1 MTLDVTTAFDPA
13 SNADLWQR
21 ISADAAGRERRG
33 ADPRE
38 QVEWVRDYGLTA
50 LTLPRRLGG
59 PGGSI
64 RDLLGVIIDL
74 ARADPIVAH
83 ILRAHYVQ
91 IQQIARIP
99 DAPVQRRWA
108 AEVAAGKIFGNAYS
122 ERSGK
127 AGTTS
132 FETSLR
138 PVNGGWSLN
147 GAKFYS
153 TGTAFADWVTV
164 GARLDERRV
173 AWVNIPVDRDGV
185 RIDDDWDGIGQHRTG
200 TGSTTLT
207 NVLVTESDFLLVSDL
222 DDRPVASDS
231 PLAQLYLQAIMAGI
245 LHAVVDD
252 AGELIRGRTRT
263 FDHAPADRPSDDPVL
278 LQTIGRLSAA
288 AYTAR
293 AAVLTAADDIGRA
306 YESVR
311 NQAPDARL
319 FAEASLSAARV
330 KVHVDETALA
340 ASASIFEVGGASS
353 ASRSKNLDR
362 HWRNIRT
369 LTLHNPTSYKAVA
382 IGNLEANGEPLPA
395 NGYF

>member
-1 MTLDVTTAFDPA
+1 MGLDVTTVFDGA
-13 SNADLWQR
+13 SNDELWHR

-33 ADPRE
+33 EDPRE
-38 QVEWVRDYGLTA
+38 QVGWVRNSGLTA

-83 ILRAHYVQ
+83 ILRAHYWQ
-91 IQQIARIP
+91 IQQITRLS

-108 AEVAAGKIFGNAYS
+108 AEIAAGRIFGNATS
-122 ERSGK
+122 ERSGR
-127 AGTTS
+127 AGTTA
-132 FETSLR
+132 FETRLR
-138 PVNGGWSLN
+138 PVDGGWLLD

-164 GARLDERRV
+164 GARLDDRRI
-173 AWVNIPVDRDGV
+173 ARVNIPVDRDGV

-207 NVLVTESDFLLVSDL
+207 DVLVTESDFLVVSDL
-222 DDRPVASDS
+222 DDRPIVSDS
-231 PLAQLYLQAIMAGI
+231 PLLQLYLQAVIAGI
-245 LHAVVDD
+245 LQSAVDD
-252 AGELIRGRTRT
+252 ATQLIRGRTRT
-263 FDHAPADRPSDDPVL
+263 FDHAPTDRPADDPVL
-278 LQTIGRLSAA
+278 FQTVGRLSAA
-288 AYTAR
+288 AYTTR
-293 AAVLTAADDIGRA
+293 VAVLAAADDIDVA
-306 YESVR
+306 YDSVR
-311 NQAPDARL
+311 NQAPDRRL

-330 KVHVDETALA
+330 KVHVDEIALTAA
-340 ASASIFEVGGASS
+340 ASIFEVGGASA

-382 IGNLEANGEPLPA
+382 VGDLEVNGKPLPA